1 MNEVKVRFLGSG
13 DTFGSGG
20 RLQTCIH
27 VAAGETQFLLDCGT
41 SALIGLKRWEENP
54 TQIGSI
60 LVTHLHGDHFGGIP
74 FFLLDAQLIS
84 KRRQPL
90 VLAGPPGLEQRV
102 WEAQEVLFPGSSQVK
117 QQFSTTYVEFVHG
130 KPVEMGPLVITPYE
144 VVHASGAPPFA
155 LRIECGGRV
164 LAYSGDTEW
173 TDSLVSAT
181 KGAHLFI
188 CEAYFFEKKMKYHL
202 DYQTLLAHRAE
213 LECER
218 IVITHMSDDMLNR
231 LASLEFEY
239 AEDGTQII
247 V

>member
-1 MNEVKVRFLGSG
+1 MKVRFLGSG

-20 RLQTCIH
+20 RLQACIH
-27 VAAGETQFLLDCGT
+27 VVAGETEFLLDCGT
-41 SALIGLKRWEENP
+41 SALIGLKRWKVNP
-54 TQIGSI
+54 TQVGII
-60 LVTHLHGDHFGGIP
+60 LITHLHGDHFGGIP

-84 KRRQPL
+84 KRCQPL
-90 VLAGPPGLEQRV
+90 VLAGPPGLERRV
-102 WEAQEVLFPGSSQVK
+102 REAQEVLFPGSSQVE

-130 KPVEMGPLVITPYE
+130 KPVEIGPLVITPYQ

-173 TDSLVSAT
+173 TESLVSAA

-202 DYQTLLAHRAE
+202 DYQTLLAHRAA

-218 IVITHMSDDMLNR
+218 IVITHMSDDMFNR

-239 AEDGTQII
+239 AEDGKQII